1 MLFCIL
7 NRIALRS
14 PYSILGFLLHVF
26 PHSSKFFPQPAPR
39 PKTHR
44 FNYNSDPTSL
54 VAVFCM
60 NSLLCHCD
68 QNTWENN
75 LKRNDLLW
83 FTVSE
88 GHSFMEVR
96 VSMQR
101 SLYYGRPKSLREYK
115 NKSGKTQ
122 LPNRHRLTH
131 SLVRLCFL
139 LSFLTT
145 NKGLIPVNNMSVSH
159 DPAVFGNVLTDILKW
174 PLLILVIY
182 RLLNPPVVC

>member
-1 MLFCIL
+1 
-7 NRIALRS
+7 
-14 PYSILGFLLHVF
+14 
-26 PHSSKFFPQPAPR
+26 
-39 PKTHR
+39 
-44 FNYNSDPTSL
+44 
-54 VAVFCM
+54 
-60 NSLLCHCD
+60 
-68 QNTWENN
+68 
-75 LKRNDLLW
+75 
-83 FTVSE
+83 
-88 GHSFMEVR
+88 MEVR